1 MALATALAPGYTLAC
16 EAPPAYQSIVVADV
30 LRGLPVRC
38 AIAWALLAPAP
49 AAAAAGNE
57 AARRRLVGRCTV
69 VGEAVVAVDVIA
81 ADAPVKALEDCA
93 TAVLVLVRVEVAS
106 PPLAAVGPS
115 GDAPCAAAATAAAA
129 ATCDMSH
136 PGCPQAPG
144 DHAAT
149 SHTRTPILHCIATTT
164 ACSKSGTTLL
174 PLLLQCS

>member
-1 MALATALAPGYTLAC
+1 MATALAPGYTLAC

-38 AIAWALLAPAP
+38 AIAWALLAPAA

-69 VGEAVVAVDVIA
+69 VGDAGVAVDVIA
-81 ADAPVKALEDCA
+81 ADAPMKALEDCA
-93 TAVLVLVRVEVAS
+93 TAVLVLVREVQEVPKVEVAS

-115 GDAPCAAAATAAAA
+115 GDAPAAAAA

-136 PGCPQAPG
+136 LLS
-144 DHAAT
+144 T
-149 SHTRTPILHCIATTT
+149 ST
-164 ACSKSGTTLL
+164 G
-174 PLLLQCS
+174 